1 MKNIYSIL
9 AWLLLTVSVFAQAP
23 QKISYQAVIRNSS
36 SVLITSTPVGMRISI
51 LQGSATGTA
60 VYVEI
65 YNPNPVTNANGLVS
79 LEIGTGTVITGTF
92 ATINWAAGPYFI
104 KTETDPNG
112 GTNYSIVGT
121 NELMSVPY
129 ALFSANGTP
138 GATGATGIQGLTG
151 ATGAQGIQGIQ
162 GLIGDTGL
170 TGATG
175 AQGIQGIQG
184 LIGDTGLTGA
194 TGAQG
199 IQGIQ
204 GLTGATGSNGATG
217 ATGLTG
223 AQGLIGAT
231 GAQGIQGLTGAT
243 GLTGIQGLTGATG
256 SNGATGATGLTGIQG
271 LTGATGATGLLTLGT
286 AAGNTPYWNGSQWV
300 VNGTNLY
307 NNGSNLGIGT
317 TSPHASAI
325 TEMNSTTKGFL
336 PPRMTTVQRNAI
348 AAPAIGL
355 VIFNTT
361 TNCLNFFMGSGWNE
375 TCGIPVVGIFPPSTV
390 NCAGATAVVDVT
402 NPTTGKIWM
411 DRNLGASQ
419 VATSSTDAASYG
431 DLYQWG
437 RRADGHQCRTS
448 ATTATL
454 SSVDQPANGNF
465 ILVSSAP
472 NDWRSPQNVNL
483 WQGVNGVN
491 NPCPSGYR
499 IPTEPELEAERLSW
513 SVNTSVGAFA
523 SPLKLTVA
531 GNRNVSSGS
540 LDDVGA
546 NGACWSSTVSGTNS
560 RHLHFS
566 SFASMGDYYRA
577 DGFTVRCIKD

>member
-204 GLTGATGSNGATG
+204 GLTGATG
-217 ATGLTG
+217 
-223 AQGLIGAT
+223 
-231 GAQGIQGLTGAT
+231 
-243 GLTGIQGLTGATG
+243 
-256 SNGATGATGLTGIQG
+256 
-271 LTGATGATGLLTLGT
+271 LLTLGT
-286 AAGNTPYWNGSQWV
+286 AAGNTPYWDGSQWV
-300 VNGTNLY
+300 VNNSNIH
-307 NNGSNLGIGT
+307 NNGAGVGIGT
-317 TSPHASAI
+317 ISPNASAKFEI
-325 TEMNSTTKGFL
+325 ASSTQGFL

-375 TCGIPVVGIFPPSTV
+375 TCGIPVVGTFPPSTV

-465 ILVSSAP
+465 ILAP
-472 NDWRSPQNVNL
+472 NAPYDWRSPQNVNL

-523 SPLKLTVA
+523 SPLKLPVA
-531 GNRNVSSGS
+531 GDRNNSSGS
-540 LDDVGA
+540 LDNVGTY
-546 NGACWSSTVSGTNS
+546 GYYWSSTVSGTYS
-560 RHLHFS
+560 RSLAFFS
-566 SFASMGDYYRA
+566 SNAFMINYGRA
-577 DGFTVRCIKD
+577 LGFTVRCIKD

>member
-1 MKNIYSIL
+1 MKNLIITL
-9 AWLLLTVSVFAQAP
+9 VLTINFQLLTLNSFAQAP
-23 QKISYQAVIRNSS
+23 QKMSYQAVIRNSS

-65 YNPNPVTNANGLVS
+65 YNPNPVTNANGLVG
-79 LEIGTGTVITGTF
+79 LEIGSGTVITGTF

-199 IQGIQ
+199 IQG
-204 GLTGATGSNGATG
+204 LTGATGSNGATG

-223 AQGLIGAT
+223 AQGLI
-231 GAQGIQGLTGAT
+231 
-243 GLTGIQGLTGATG
+243 
-256 SNGATGATGLTGIQG
+256 
-271 LTGATGATGLLTLGT
+271 GATGATGLLTLGT

-336 PPRMTTVQRNAI
+336 PPRMTTVQRDAI

-375 TCGIPVVGIFPPSTV
+375 TCGIPVVGTFPPSTV
-390 NCAGATAVVDVT
+390 NCAGATAVLDVT

-454 SSVDQPANGNF
+454 SSIDQPANGNF
-465 ILVSSAP
+465 ILAPSAP
-472 NDWRSPQNVNL
+472 YDWRSPQNANL

-499 IPTEPELEAERLSW
+499 IPTELELEAERLSW
-513 SVNTSVGAFA
+513 SANTSVGAFA
-523 SPLKLTVA
+523 SPLKLPMA
-531 GNRNVSSGS
+531 GDRVFSNGS
-540 LDDVGA
+540 LNYVGT
-546 NGACWSSTVSGTNS
+546 NGVCWSSTVSGSNS
-560 RHLHFS
+560 RYLSFNSSNAYMSIYHRAFGFS
-566 SFASMGDYYRA
+566 
-577 DGFTVRCIKD
+577 VRCLKD